1 MGGFNSGWHGGK
13 RTTADMRA
21 LDIRKLQREGLLNP
35 GRSFG
40 WSWKRGG
47 ETVASINLAVSLG
60 CVTLDYR
67 NRPNGGQWQDM
78 KYPVQLANTAC
89 HYGGQRTWWLCPAVG
104 CGRRVAVLYGGAV
117 FACRRCQRLAYPS
130 QREAPDDRACRR
142 ADKLRDRLG
151 WEAGILNGEGFKP
164 KGMHWLTYERLRA
177 RHNDHVN
184 QSLAGMATKLG
195 LVMGR
200 LEGINR
206 VADLLDF

>member
-1 MGGFNSGWHGGK
+1 MGGFNSGRHGGK

-21 LDIRKLQREGLLNP
+21 LDVRKIQRDGLLTP

-47 ETVASINLAVSLG
+47 DTVASINLAVGLG
-60 CVTLDYR
+60 CVTLNYR
-67 NRPNGGQWQDM
+67 NCPSGGQWQDM
-78 KYPVQLANTAC
+78 KYPVQLSETAC

-117 FACRRCQRLAYPS
+117 FACRQCQRLAYPS

-151 WEAGILNGEGFKP
+151 WEAGILNGEGNKP
-164 KGMHWLTYERLRA
+164 KGMHWLTFWRMRASHDVFVNRALVGVAEKFGLMNVKSERL
-177 RHNDHVN
+177 
-184 QSLAGMATKLG
+184 
-195 LVMGR
+195 
-200 LEGINR
+200 
-206 VADLLDF
+206 

>member
-1 MGGFNSGWHGGK
+1 MGGFNSGRHGGK
-13 RTTADMRA
+13 RTTSDMRT
-21 LDIRKLQREGLLNP
+21 LDIRKIQREGLLNP

-47 ETVASINLAVSLG
+47 ETVASINLAISFG
-60 CVTLDYR
+60 CVTLKYR
-67 NRPNGGQWQDM
+67 NCANGGQWRDM
-78 KYPVQLANTAC
+78 KYPVQLADTAC
-89 HYGGQRTWWLCPAVG
+89 HYGGQRAWWLCPVVG

-117 FACRRCQRLAYPS
+117 FACRQCQRLAYAS

-151 WEAGILNGEGFKP
+151 WEAGILNGEGNKP
-164 KGMHWLTYERLRA
+164 KGMHWLTYERLKA

-184 QSLAGMATKLG
+184 QSLAGMAEKLG